1 MNEPTTQENGNA
13 GQTLPPAPLL
23 ACFDFQ
29 EHPGWRSNPD
39 KAIGVTWDGWCSR
52 CGFRI
57 ENARFDIGKGLGI
70 SGNGRRL
77 ASRVSRL
84 IIDGEIYTSYTSKIY
99 CSDCVPSLLGNA
111 RD

>member
-1 MNEPTTQENGNA
+1 MNESPETLSGEA
-13 GQTLPPAPLL
+13 GRLLGAAPLL

-29 EHPGWRSNPD
+29 EHPGWRANPD
-39 KAIGVTWDGWCSR
+39 KTIGATRDGWCSR

-57 ENARFDIGKGLGI
+57 ENARFDSGKGHGI

-77 ASRVSRL
+77 ASCVSRR
-84 IIDGEIYTSYTSKIY
+84 IIDGVIYTSETSKIY
-99 CSDCVPSLLGNA
+99 CSACVPSLLGNA